1 MADYYSL
8 ISRAIAALPQQT
20 ADARQAVYERAR
32 KALFNQLR
40 SIQPSVAEADIS
52 AEGRALEEAIARL
65 EQEIAAKSA
74 AQPPAKPSPAKTTQP
89 SAAAPAKPE
98 APKQQPAAERQQAP
112 EPTKPP
118 APPEPPPA
126 ERSVEEAWRDTL
138 AASETETPPR
148 EAQRPAA
155 PLPLPPRAQ
164 RPTQRIWALAGVLA
178 ALIAVVGGLAWYLR
192 ERPED
197 LAKLQPAETSTS
209 EAAESGKFD
218 GRVAGGA
225 SAPAPVSG
233 KRSVVVPV
241 AQKAELWVA
250 TLQAPDKVDRIYNG
264 TVVWRLENVGGGPG
278 EPVSTAIRG
287 DLDIP
292 DGKMKLT
299 LLFQKNNDSALSASH
314 TVNVSFKPAPG
325 SPLGGVKA
333 IGPIQMRRADA
344 QAGEKVFGIPVPIT
358 ENNFLIGLMRGD
370 HEARNV
376 QLLRSLAVIDL
387 PLQFADGRPA
397 TINMEKGPSGDRV
410 FADAIDSWTK

>member
-20 ADARQAVYERAR
+20 PDARQAVYDRAR

-40 SIQPSVAEADIS
+40 SIQPPVAEADIS
-52 AEGRALEEAIARL
+52 AEGRALEEAVARL
-65 EQEIAAKSA
+65 EQEIAAKNA
-74 AQPPAKPSPAKTTQP
+74 PPAPAKPSATKPAPTNP
-89 SAAAPAKPE
+89 APAKPE
-98 APKQQPAAERQQAP
+98 PPKPA
-112 EPTKPP
+112 

-126 ERSVEEAWRDTL
+126 ERSVEEAWSDAL
-138 AASETETPPR
+138 PAAESEAPPR
-148 EAQRPAA
+148 EPQRPAA

-164 RPTQRIWALAGVLA
+164 RPTQRIWALAGVLV

-197 LAKLQPAETSTS
+197 LAKLQPAETSPS
-209 EAAESGKFD
+209 EAAEAGKFG
-218 GRVAGGA
+218 GRVDGGA
-225 SAPAPVSG
+225 SAPAPTSG
-233 KRSVVVPV
+233 KRTVVVPV

-250 TLQAPDKVDRIYNG
+250 TLQAPDKVDRIYNA

-278 EPVSTAIRG
+278 EPVSSAIRG
-287 DLDIP
+287 DVDIP

-299 LLFQKNNDSALSASH
+299 LLIQKNNDSALSASH
-314 TVNVSFKPAPG
+314 TINVSFKPAPG

-370 HEARNV
+370 HEARNI
-376 QLLRSLAVIDL
+376 QLLHSFAVIDL
-387 PLQFADGRPA
+387 PLQFTDGRPA
-397 TINMEKGPSGDRV
+397 TINMEKGPSGDRI

>member
-20 ADARQAVYERAR
+20 PDARQAVYDRAR

-40 SIQPSVAEADIS
+40 SIQPPVAEADIS
-52 AEGRALEEAIARL
+52 AEGRALEEAVARL
-65 EQEIAAKSA
+65 EQEIAAKNA
-74 AQPPAKPSPAKTTQP
+74 TPAPAKPSATKPAPTT
-89 SAAAPAKPE
+89 AAPAKPE
-98 APKQQPAAERQQAP
+98 PPKPQPAPTRQRAP
-112 EPTKPP
+112 EPPKPA

-126 ERSVEEAWRDTL
+126 ERSVEEAWSDAL
-138 AASETETPPR
+138 PAAESEAPPR

-164 RPTQRIWALAGVLA
+164 RPTQRIWALAGVLV

-197 LAKLQPAETSTS
+197 LAKLQPAETSPS
-209 EAAESGKFD
+209 DAAEAGKFG
-218 GRVAGGA
+218 GRVDGGA
-225 SAPAPVSG
+225 SAPAPSSG
-233 KRSVVVPV
+233 KRTVVVPV

-250 TLQAPDKVDRIYNG
+250 TLQAPDKVDRIYNA

-278 EPVSTAIRG
+278 EPVSSAIRG
-287 DLDIP
+287 DVDIP

-299 LLFQKNNDSALSASH
+299 LLIQKNNDSALSASH
-314 TVNVSFKPAPG
+314 TINVSFKPAPG

-370 HEARNV
+370 HEARNI
-376 QLLRSLAVIDL
+376 QLLRSFAVIDL
-387 PLQFADGRPA
+387 PLQFTDGRPA
-397 TINMEKGPSGDRV
+397 TINMEKGPSGDRI

>member
-20 ADARQAVYERAR
+20 PDARQAVYDRAR

-40 SIQPSVAEADIS
+40 SIQPPVAEADIS
-52 AEGRALEEAIARL
+52 AEGRALEEAVARL
-65 EQEIAAKSA
+65 EQEIAAKNA
-74 AQPPAKPSPAKTTQP
+74 PPAPAKPSAAKPAPT
-89 SAAAPAKPE
+89 AAAPAKPE
-98 APKQQPAAERQQAP
+98 PPKPQPAPARQRAP
-112 EPTKPP
+112 EPVKP
-118 APPEPPPA
+118 AEPPPA
-126 ERSVEEAWRDTL
+126 ERSVEEAWSDALPPT
-138 AASETETPPR
+138 ETEAPPR

-164 RPTQRIWALAGVLA
+164 RPTQRIWALAGVLV

-197 LAKLQPAETSTS
+197 LAKLQPAESSTS

-225 SAPAPVSG
+225 SAPAPGSG

-250 TLQAPDKVDRIYNG
+250 TLQAPDKVDRIYNA

-278 EPVSTAIRG
+278 EPVSSAIRG
-287 DLDIP
+287 DVDIP

-299 LLFQKNNDSALSASH
+299 LLIQKNNDSALSASH
-314 TVNVSFKPAPG
+314 TINVSFKPAPG

-370 HEARNV
+370 HEARNI
-376 QLLRSLAVIDL
+376 QLLRSFAVIDL
-387 PLQFADGRPA
+387 PLQFTDGRPA
-397 TINMEKGPSGDRV
+397 TINMEKGPSGDRI